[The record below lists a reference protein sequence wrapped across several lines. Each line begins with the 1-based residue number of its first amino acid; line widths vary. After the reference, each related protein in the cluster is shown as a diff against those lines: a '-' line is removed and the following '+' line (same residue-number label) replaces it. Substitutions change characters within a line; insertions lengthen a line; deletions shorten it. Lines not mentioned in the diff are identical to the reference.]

1 MQTIK
6 KIDAAALR
14 AFTEAAFKAY
24 GFVPEE
30 AEQITDVLMAADLC
44 GVDTHGSQR
53 LEMYRQHINGGF
65 VRIGAQPETVFE
77 TPVSAVVD
85 GHAAMGQ
92 LVARYAMQIAI
103 DKAKQSGIGMVS
115 VRNSNHYGIAAY
127 YSSMAASQGL
137 VGISMTNSFPIV
149 VPTYGRTPMMGT
161 NPIAVAI
168 PASPTDFS
176 LDAATSVV
184 AFGKPEVYLKK
195 GLTTPLGWAIN
206 SQGVDETDPQIIVEC
221 VRQGLGGG
229 MYPLG
234 GSSELFGS
242 HKGYGYAVLVE
253 FFSACL
259 SQGTTSNHTMKNGHA
274 GICHYFAAF
283 NPEIFG
289 DAQAIRS
296 HFSAYLQELR
306 ESAKAAGQERIYI
319 HGEKEAE
326 CCRERKQSGIPILPK
341 TLDEMRRLAEELG
354 LPFEW

>member
-24 GFVPEE
+24 GFVPDE
-30 AEQITDVLMAADLC
+30 AAQITDVLMAADLC

-85 GHAAMGQ
+85 GHATMGQ

-195 GLTTPLGWAIN
+195 GLTAPLGWAIN

-259 SQGTTSNHTMKNGHA
+259 SQCTTSVMPKPSAAISAPTCKSCANRRKPPAKNGFTSTA
-274 GICHYFAAF
+274 KKKPNAAA
-283 NPEIFG
+283 NANEAASPSCPKRWTKCAAWPRSSG
-289 DAQAIRS
+289 CRLSGRAWIR
-296 HFSAYLQELR
+296 Q
-306 ESAKAAGQERIYI
+306 
-319 HGEKEAE
+319 
-326 CCRERKQSGIPILPK
+326 
-341 TLDEMRRLAEELG
+341 
-354 LPFEW
+354 

>member
-24 GFVPEE
+24 GFASEE

-53 LEMYRQHINGGF
+53 LEMYRKNIAGGF
-65 VRIGAQPETVFE
+65 VHIGAKPEIVFE

-92 LVARYAMQIAI
+92 LVSRYAMQLAI

-149 VPTYGRTPMMGT
+149 VPTYGRETMMGT

-168 PASPTDFS
+168 PADPEDFS

-195 GLTTPLGWAIN
+195 GLQVPLGWAIN
-206 SQGVDETDPQIIVEC
+206 NQGVDETDPQIIVEC
-221 VRQGLGGG
+221 VRNGLGGG

-253 FFSACL
+253 FFSASL
-259 SQGTTSNHTMKNGHA
+259 SQGATSNHTMKDGRA
-274 GICHYFAAF
+274 GICHYFSAF

-289 DAQAIRS
+289 NAQAIRR
-296 HFSAYLQELR
+296 HFSHYLQELR
-306 ESAKAAGQERIYI
+306 ESEKAAGQERIYI

-326 CCRERKQSGIPILPK
+326 CCRERKHSGIPILPK
-341 TLDEMRRLAEELG
+341 TLDEMRRLAQELG

>member
-1 MQTIK
+1 MQAIK

-14 AFTEAAFKAY
+14 GFTEDVFKTY
-24 GFVPEE
+24 GFVPED
-30 AEQITDVLMAADLC
+30 AALIADVLMAADLC

-53 LEMYRQHINGGF
+53 LNMYRQHIVGGF
-65 VRIGAQPETVFE
+65 IRIGAKPETVFE

-85 GHAAMGQ
+85 GNAGMGQ
-92 LVARYAMQIAI
+92 LVSHYAMQLAI
-103 DKAKQSGIGMVS
+103 DKAKQSGIGMVT

-149 VPTYGRTPMMGT
+149 VPTYGRETMMGT

-168 PASPTDFS
+168 PADPLDFN

-195 GLTTPLGWAIN
+195 GLKIPLGWAIN

-221 VRQGLGGG
+221 ARGKLGGG

-242 HKGYGYAVLVE
+242 HKGYGYSVLVE
-253 FFSACL
+253 FFSASL
-259 SQGTTSNHTMKNGHA
+259 SLGATSNHAMKDGKA
-274 GICHYFAAF
+274 GICHYFSAF
-283 NPEIFG
+283 DPKIFG
-289 DAQAIRS
+289 DAPAIRR
-296 HFSAYLQELR
+296 HFSRYLQELR
-306 ESAKAAGQERIYI
+306 ESDKAAGQERIYI

-341 TLDEMRRLAEELG
+341 TLDEMRELAEELG

>member
-1 MQTIK
+1 M
-6 KIDAAALR
+6 
-14 AFTEAAFKAY
+14 
-24 GFVPEE
+24 
-30 AEQITDVLMAADLC
+30 
-44 GVDTHGSQR
+44 
-53 LEMYRQHINGGF
+53 
-65 VRIGAQPETVFE
+65 
-77 TPVSAVVD
+77 
-85 GHAAMGQ
+85 
-92 LVARYAMQIAI
+92 
-103 DKAKQSGIGMVS
+103 
-115 VRNSNHYGIAAY
+115 
-127 YSSMAASQGL
+127 
-137 VGISMTNSFPIV
+137 
-149 VPTYGRTPMMGT
+149 
-161 NPIAVAI
+161 
-168 PASPTDFS
+168 
-176 LDAATSVV
+176 
-184 AFGKPEVYLKK
+184 
-195 GLTTPLGWAIN
+195 
-206 SQGVDETDPQIIVEC
+206 DETDPQIIVEC

-274 GICHYFAAF
+274 GICHHFAAF

-306 ESAKAAGQERIYI
+306 ESAKAADQERIYI